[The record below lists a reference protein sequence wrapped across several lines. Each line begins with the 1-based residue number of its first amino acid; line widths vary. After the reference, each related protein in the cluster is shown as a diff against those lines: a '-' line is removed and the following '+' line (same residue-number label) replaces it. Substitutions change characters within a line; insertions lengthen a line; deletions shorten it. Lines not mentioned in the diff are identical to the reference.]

1 MYSLFQT
8 IHCCLAY
15 NILRE
20 HPCPHQ
26 GAWTKCNFCFTESD
40 VRFRLVPED
49 VSEQNVSDWV
59 NSERFEAFVHVTRS
73 NFHDITETGE
83 YM

>member
-1 MYSLFQT
+1 MQLLF
-8 IHCCLAY
+8 I
-15 NILRE
+15 
-20 HPCPHQ
+20 
-26 GAWTKCNFCFTESD
+26 ESD
-40 VRFRLVPED
+40 VCFRLVPED